1 MTYLEE
7 QLARTRMSDGH
18 HLSREQIARHGK
30 DRYPT
35 IEKNLKKLAEELIEL
50 GLAIGHAAVA
60 GTDTATDPEVRHE
73 YADVGLAYHALGDKL
88 RLDAI
93 ECMNELVEN
102 DTRDFRD

>member
-1 MTYLEE
+1 MSYLEE

-18 HLSREQIARHGK
+18 HLSREQIARHGR

-35 IEKNLKKLAEELIEL
+35 VEKQLKKLGEELIEL
-50 GLAIGHAAVA
+50 ALAIGHAPRSAL
-60 GTDTATDPEVRHE
+60 GEPDPEVRHE